1 MDILWP
7 LFCENI
13 FNNWHAYRKN
23 GIATEFN
30 YLLLHLYLLIT
41 EKSPWAMI
49 KAGWY
54 NYRWLLLVSASFI
67 YMCVYMYIF
76 LNQEY
81 HSHNKLIAYD

>member
-13 FNNWHAYRKN
+13 FNNWHGYRKN

-49 KAGWY
+49 KVEWY

-76 LNQEY
+76 KIRNTI
-81 HSHNKLIAYD
+81 HTIS